1 MALPNTTTITAIKS
15 IAVQVPGVNLTK
27 LFLVLIHSLFFKAGS
42 IQFSVTNIVNSYK
55 MVQLT

>member
-1 MALPNTTTITAIKS
+1 MALANTATITAIKS

-42 IQFSVTNIVNSYK
+42 FQVNVTNIVNSYE
-55 MVQLT
+55 MV